1 MKKSLSKK
9 IAVIMLSGLMTT
21 CVAADGILRTYNPV
35 SSLAESSTTEQ
46 TQNSNAV
53 TIKEVEDLDS
63 TPLFLE
69 NYNTDIVKTNSLDL
83 NKSYVAIVTL
93 EGMTLSDYA
102 SESGLTLQEYAKTF
116 SSTTAIKKL
125 ESDLNIFRNRLQSSG
140 VEYEELYSYNTL
152 AKGVAIR
159 AEASVLDKIAEMYGV
174 EHVIVS
180 EHYARPEVIEI
191 ANDTNVYQTGIYN
204 TSAIDPELRGNG
216 MVIAVVDTG
225 IDIQHPAF
233 QDENF
238 AATEFALTQEDIAR
252 LLPIMQ
258 ASKLSAETSTETA
271 YINSKQPFVFDY
283 ADKDTNPYPSY
294 SAHGVHVAGIIG
306 GNHTWIDQ
314 ATIDSDD
321 DLKFDYD
328 EQAKSYYF
336 EGVVPDAQIVTLK
349 VFTDDITDE
358 ALGGADTEDILA
370 ALEDATILGVDVIN
384 MSLGSSAG
392 FSRYADDFMAQVY
405 TNIEEAGISLV
416 CAASNDFSS
425 GYGGVNGTNL
435 TSNPDSATVG
445 SPSTYPAAISV
456 ASIEGQRA
464 PYMLAND
471 ETMVFFTE
479 ASDGNSNKLD
489 FIEGM
494 FDVLK
499 DKGYME
505 KDATSAEVQY
515 VVIPGLGRSYNYTS
529 AIRQKL
535 QEKPSIAL
543 VSRGTTTF
551 EEKMKIAKENG
562 ALGIIIYNN
571 VAGTI
576 NMTMGAKNKAD
587 IIPSCSI
594 LMDIGNELVLNAKSS
609 VGTMVLD
616 KSKTAG
622 PFMSTFS
629 SWGPTPSLELKPE
642 ITAYGG
648 NVTSAVAGGYD
659 VYSGTSMASPNMAG
673 AVAIV
678 RKYLKKQYP
687 DMSAKEIADRAY
699 QLMMST
705 SKLVINEYGNPYSPR
720 KQGSGIAD
728 IEASLATQSYITVKD
743 SEGNTRNKTKIEL
756 GDDPSRKGVYEF
768 TFYVNNTSSEYAMY
782 DVKPY
787 VMTETVSSDGKTVAE
802 KAYMFTDSQI
812 TVTVDGVVGNE
823 VFVAAGNTAE
833 VKIKI
838 ALTAAQKAYLD
849 ANFVNGMY
857 VEGFIELIQTFGADS
872 SNYCDLSIPYLAFYG
887 DWTDAPMLDYSS
899 FEIAEN
905 LKDDSIPDDE
915 KFEIQ
920 FFETTPYSKYGD
932 KYILP
937 MGQYIYVLPDDAEP
951 IYAEED
957 KAAVSRYQF
966 SDHYSSYEFYAVYA
980 GLLRGMVVCD
990 VQIVN
995 EYTGEVVWQDHLTNV
1010 AKGYAAGGSTRPGFV
1025 KVEFNPAEL
1034 NLPNNSK
1041 YRFSMEG
1048 YLDYGDGKKGHN
1060 NSYSFSFYT
1069 DYEAPTLVGA
1079 NLRYE
1084 DYIDANEEEQT
1095 RIYLDLTTYDNHY
1108 TQGMMVCY
1116 ISDDNYLRLLNDYVV
1131 PVYSDRV
1138 GQTVTTTFEITDYYE
1153 EFFDN
1158 IYVQVEDYAMNYK
1171 VYTLDLNSA
1180 ITFPERITFD
1190 QSEVTLSVNQAIKPT
1205 FKVEPANAQDY
1216 DLVWDSLNKD
1226 VARVENGEIFAVA
1239 PGVTY
1244 VTVQASRAATPTA
1257 PSARI
1262 KVTVLDREAQA
1273 SGYKKLSF
1281 GLIADKGGSI
1291 VDPTGRTVEVHPNK
1305 DIQFVTK
1312 TEPWYLP
1319 AINVRWSSS
1328 DQNVATVDENGLV
1341 HTLKEGMA
1349 VITAR
1354 QVLDNGDLGLFS
1366 ASAFLS
1372 VGPEFVISNYY
1383 LREYHGVGGDVVVP
1397 DELNFMYIDEEC
1409 FMDNDTITSFVV
1421 PEDVMQIF
1429 ERAFYGCTKLK
1440 KITLPKSLTLI
1451 GDSAFENCTALETI
1465 DMTDS
1470 LSTIFG
1476 NRCFYGCTSLNKII
1490 NDKRLTAIW
1499 DYTFAGCTS
1508 LTSLDISN
1516 LVQVGKFSFAGC
1528 SNLSDL
1534 TISRY
1539 TVIGEGM
1546 FFGCSALKELVIPA
1560 QEIGKNAFYAC
1571 DGLTSVEI
1579 SGKTK
1584 VGEGAF
1590 RSCVQLSSVYFTGE
1604 VYRIDSRAFEGC
1616 IKLKSLFLPNCT
1628 TSIAQDAFYRCTEIT
1643 LLGIQQNTLI
1653 DGGDAFRACEKWTNI
1668 YRIKVEKVN
1677 GEIKATQ
1684 LADGTT
1690 ANYKVYKN
1698 LLYSVDGSELV
1709 LVPFGA
1715 KNVTISS
1722 QIKRIGNGAFY
1733 GIHTLEEIDLPEGLE
1748 EIGDYAFSYTSL
1760 KSVKI
1765 PASITS
1771 LGVGAFSYCYDLG
1784 KVEFAT
1790 GSKLTEIPEGCFNTV
1805 FGLTELALPAT
1816 VTYIGEYAFGATG
1829 LETLYVIGK
1838 TPVAGTFSLDG
1849 MSIKTIEEGAF
1860 SSTHFQTVILPKS
1873 LEYLGT
1879 GAFGMSAQLT
1889 DVTFTG
1895 ATNMSDYV
1903 FFDCHS
1909 LERVKFAEGMKHI
1922 GNYTFASTAGNK
1934 SLKEVILPSTL
1945 EEIGDYAFYACL
1957 AIETIE
1963 VPASVLYIGESAF
1976 EGDVAL
1982 TNINFQGVKEI
1993 GAYAFAETGNLGEVN
2008 LPSVKHIGTY
2018 AFYMSGAT
2026 QFNIPAVE
2034 IVDDGG
2040 LAYNNILYITLPSS
2054 LKKMGNGALHY
2065 NFYLEGITLQG
2076 GDNGEFFIDQIEG
2089 EAENTG
2095 VLYQRLPNGGYQAVA
2110 YPGGNSLTE
2119 YSVLE
2124 GTVRIG
2130 EMAFTGATILERVE
2144 LPVSLTTIGDKG
2156 FYDCRAYEYVFNG
2169 LKAPNLEAYYID
2181 GDAYEA
2187 STNGLI
2193 YLKEIFSRNGAY
2205 SDERFYANFYFY
2217 AMVAYYNEGL
2227 DFGLRL
2233 YYPDN
2238 GIGYDEFMWNVFF
2251 TRSYTLGKEAPNETT
2266 MDAIQSVQTVM
2277 ALREEINSLIGA
2289 ADQQAAKVR
2298 AIAITAL
2305 VKEARVNVNSVMG
2318 EQQLDYLNGGYDGTN
2333 YAAELLTIEQAMRAV
2348 KDHFGIITEVV
2359 SIRLQKMPNKTVYK
2373 EGETIDT
2380 TGMELYVE
2388 YDDGTNAVITSG
2400 FTVTPESAST
2410 SSTRITVSFGGKTTT
2425 FRITVNAD
2433 GEQPGPGTDPGTDPG
2448 TEPPASGCAGGCAG
2462 GCGSMSIE
2470 NGLISGGTMMLGLM
2484 LVFAV
2489 SALLRRKKR

>member
-9 IAVIMLSGLMTT
+9 IAVIMLSGLMVT
-21 CVAADGILRTYNPV
+21 CVAADGVLRTFNTG
-35 SSLAESSTTEQ
+35 SLAESAATEQ
-46 TQNSNAV
+46 AQTGKAV
-53 TIKEVEDLDS
+53 TVKEVEGIDNTS
-63 TPLFLE
+63 LFLE
-69 NYNTDIVKTNSLDL
+69 NYNTEIVKTNSLDV
-83 NKSYVAIVTL
+83 NESYVAIVTL
-93 EGMTLSDYA
+93 EGMTLSDCA
-102 SESGLTLQEYAKTF
+102 SESGLTLKEYAKTF
-116 SSTTAIKKL
+116 SATTATKSI
-125 ESDLNIFRNRLQSSG
+125 EADLNALRERLKLNG
-140 VEYEELYSYNTL
+140 VEYEELYTYNTL
-152 AKGVAIR
+152 AKGMAIR
-159 AEASVLDKIAEMYGV
+159 AEASELDKIAELNGV
-174 EHVIVS
+174 KHVIVS

-204 TSAIDPELRGNG
+204 TSEIDPALRGNG
-216 MVIAVVDTG
+216 MVIAVLDTG
-225 IDIQHPAF
+225 MDIQHPAF
-233 QDENF
+233 QDDNF
-238 AATEFALTQEDIAR
+238 KAETYRLTADDVTR
-252 LLPIMQ
+252 LLPRMQ
-258 ASKLSAETSTETA
+258 ASKMSAEASTETTH
-271 YINSKQPFVFDY
+271 ISNKLPFTFDY

-294 SAHGVHVAGIIG
+294 SSHGVHVAGIIA
-306 GNHTWIDQ
+306 GNHTWIDE
-314 ATIDSDD
+314 ATVKSDD

-328 EQAKSYYF
+328 EKAQSYYF
-336 EGVVPDAQIVTLK
+336 EGVVPDAQIVPLK
-349 VFTDDITDE
+349 VFTDDIEDE

-392 FSRYADDFMAQVY
+392 FSSYADDFMAQVY
-405 TNIEEAGISLV
+405 SNIEEAGISLV
-416 CAASNDFSS
+416 CAASNDYSS

-464 PYMLAND
+464 TYMLAND

-489 FIEGM
+489 FIESM

-499 DKGYME
+499 AGGHMAE
-505 KDATSAEVQY
+505 DATSAEVQY

-535 QEKPSIAL
+535 KEKPSIAL

-562 ALGIIIYNN
+562 AMGIIIYNN

-594 LMDIGNELVLNAKSS
+594 LMDIGNELVLNAKNS
-609 VGTMVLD
+609 VGTIVLD

-622 PFMSTFS
+622 PFMSGFS
-629 SWGPTPSLELKPE
+629 SWGPSPSLELKPE

-678 RKYLKKQYP
+678 RQYLKTQYP

-705 SKLVINEYGNPYSPR
+705 SRLVINEYGNPYSPR

-743 SEGNTRNKTKIEL
+743 SQGNTRNKTKIEL
-756 GDDPSRKGVYEF
+756 GDDPARKGVYEF
-768 TFYVNNTSSEYAMY
+768 TFFVNNTSSEYAMY

-812 TVTVDGVVGNE
+812 TVTVDGTTGNE
-823 VFVAAGNTAE
+823 VFVAAGETAE
-833 VKIKI
+833 VKVKI

-849 ANFVNGMY
+849 ANFVNGMF
-857 VEGFIELIQTFGADS
+857 VEGFIELIQTAGEDPD
-872 SNYCDLSIPYLAFYG
+872 NYCNLSIPYLAFYG

-905 LKDDSIPDDE
+905 LRDDSIPDDE

-937 MGQYIYVLPDDAEP
+937 MGQYIYVLEDDAEP

-957 KAAVSRYQF
+957 RAAISRYLLA
-966 SDHYSSYEFYAVYA
+966 DHKTSYEFYAVYA
-980 GLLRGMVVCD
+980 GLLRGMAVCD

-1010 AKGYAAGGSTRPGFV
+1010 AKGYAAGGSNRPGFI
-1025 KVEFNPAEL
+1025 KVEFNPADL
-1034 NLPNNSK
+1034 NLPNNAK
-1041 YRFSMEG
+1041 FRFSMVG
-1048 YLDYGDGKKGHN
+1048 YLDYGDGRQGHN

-1069 DYEAPTLVGA
+1069 DYEAPTLIGA

-1084 DYIDANEEEQT
+1084 DYVDANEEEQT
-1095 RIYLDLTTYDNHY
+1095 RIYLDITTFDNHY
-1108 TQGMMVCY
+1108 TQGIMPCY
-1116 ISDDNYLRLLNDYVV
+1116 INEENYLMLFTDHVI

-1138 GQTVTTTFEITDYYE
+1138 GQTVTTSIEITDFYE
-1153 EFFDN
+1153 DYFDN
-1158 IYVQVEDYAMNYK
+1158 FYVQVEDYAMNYK

-1180 ITFPERITFD
+1180 ITFPEHITFD
-1190 QSEVTLSVNQAIKPT
+1190 ESEVTLSVNQAIKPT

-1216 DLVWDSLNKD
+1216 DLVWTSLNEEVVRVKD
-1226 VARVENGEIFAVA
+1226 GEIFAVA

-1262 KVTVLDREAQA
+1262 KVTVLDKETAA
-1273 SGYKKLSF
+1273 SGYKRLSF
-1281 GLIADKGGSI
+1281 GLIADKSGSI
-1291 VDPTGRTVEVHPNK
+1291 VDPTGRTVEVHPNEY
-1305 DIQFVTK
+1305 IQLVTK

-1319 AINVRWSSS
+1319 AINVKWTSS
-1328 DQNVATVDENGLV
+1328 DQSIATVDQNGLV
-1341 HTLKEGMA
+1341 HTLKEGMT

-1354 QVLDNGDLGLFS
+1354 QVLANGDLGLFS
-1366 ASAFLS
+1366 ASAYLS

-1383 LREYHGVGGDVVVP
+1383 LREYHGKGGDVVVP
-1397 DELNFMYIDEEC
+1397 DELNFMYIYEEC
-1409 FMDNDTITSFVV
+1409 FLNNKTITSFEV
-1421 PEDVMQIF
+1421 PEDVIQIG
-1429 ERAFYGCTKLK
+1429 ERAFFGCTELK
-1440 KITLPKSLTLI
+1440 RIKFPKSLTLV
-1451 GDSAFENCTALETI
+1451 GNSAFENCKKLETI
-1465 DMTDS
+1465 DMTDA
-1470 LSTIFG
+1470 LSVIFG
-1476 NRCFYGCTSLNKII
+1476 NRCYYGCTSLKEII
-1490 NDKRLTAIW
+1490 NAKRLTSIW
-1499 DYTFAGCTS
+1499 DYTFAGCTA
-1508 LTSLDISN
+1508 LESLDISN
-1516 LVQVGKFSFAGC
+1516 LVQVGKYSFAGC
-1528 SNLSDL
+1528 SKLSDL

-1546 FFGCSALKELVIPA
+1546 FFGCSALKNVVIPA

-1579 SGKTK
+1579 SGKTR

-1590 RSCVQLSSVYFTGE
+1590 RSCAQLSSVYFTGE

-1616 IKLKSLFLPNCT
+1616 SKLKSLFLPDCAT
-1628 TSIAQDAFYRCTEIT
+1628 TIAQDAFYRCTEVT
-1643 LLGIQQNTLI
+1643 LVGIQQNTSI
-1653 DGGDAFRACEKWTNI
+1653 IGGDAFRACEKWTNI
-1668 YRIKVEKVN
+1668 YRVSVEKNN
-1677 GEIKATQ
+1677 GTVSVKP
-1684 LADGTT
+1684 LSDGTT
-1690 ANYKVYKN
+1690 EHYKVENN

-1715 KNVTISS
+1715 KDVKISS

-1733 GIHTLEEIDLPEGLE
+1733 GIHTLTEIELPEGLK
-1748 EIGDYAFSYTSL
+1748 EIGDYAFSYTGL

-1771 LGVGAFSYCYDLG
+1771 LGVGAFSYCYDLS

-1790 GSKLTEIPEGCFNTV
+1790 GSQLTEIPEGCFNTV
-1805 FGLTELALPAT
+1805 FGITEIAIPAT
-1816 VTYIGEYAFGATG
+1816 VTSIGIYAFGATG
-1829 LETLYVIGK
+1829 LETMYVIGG
-1838 TPVAGTFSLDG
+1838 TRVQGTFSLEG
-1849 MSIKTIEEGAF
+1849 SAIKTIEEGAF
-1860 SSTHFQTVILPKS
+1860 SSTHFETVIVPAS

-1879 GAFGMSAQLT
+1879 GAFGMCAHLT
-1889 DVTFTG
+1889 NVTFKG
-1895 ATNMSDYV
+1895 ATKMSDYV

-1909 LERVKFAEGMKHI
+1909 LEKVVFGEGMKHI

-1934 SLKEVILPSTL
+1934 ALKEVTLPSTL
-1945 EEIGDYAFYACL
+1945 EEIGAYTFFGCIAL
-1957 AIETIE
+1957 ESIS
-1963 VPASVLYIGESAF
+1963 VPESVRYIGESAF
-1976 EGDVAL
+1976 EGATAL
-1982 TNINFQGVKEI
+1982 SGIDFKGVVEI
-1993 GAYAFAETGNLGEVN
+1993 GAYAFAEAGNLGEVN
-2008 LPSVKHIGTY
+2008 LPAVKHIGTY
-2018 AFYMSGAT
+2018 AFYMSGVT
-2026 QFNIPAVE
+2026 QFNIPSVE
-2034 IVDDGG
+2034 KVDDGG
-2040 LAYNNILYITLPSS
+2040 LAYNNIIYITLPSS
-2054 LKKMGNGALHY
+2054 LKEIGNGALHY

-2095 VLYQRLPNGGYQAVA
+2095 VLYQRLPNGGYQVVA
-2110 YPGGNSLTE
+2110 YPGGNALTE

-2130 EMAFTGATILERVE
+2130 EMAFTGAIILDRVE
-2144 LPVSLTTIGDKG
+2144 LPVSLKTIGDKG
-2156 FYDCRAYEYVFNG
+2156 FYDCRASEYVFNG

-2193 YLKEIFSRNGAY
+2193 YLNEIFSRNGAY

-2217 AMVAYYNEGL
+2217 AMVAYYNEGVN
-2227 DFGLRL
+2227 FGLTV

-2238 GIGYDEFMWNVFF
+2238 GIGYDEFIWDIFF
-2251 TRSYTLGKEAPNETT
+2251 TRAYTLGKEAPNEAT

-2277 ALREEINSLIGA
+2277 ALREEIASLVSA

-2305 VKEARVNVNSVMG
+2305 VKEARMNVNSVMG
-2318 EQQLDYLNGGYDGTN
+2318 EQQLAYLNGGYDGTD
-2333 YAAELLTIEQAMRAV
+2333 YAAELLAIEQAMRAV
-2348 KDHFGIITEVV
+2348 KDHFGIVTEVV
-2359 SIRLQKMPNKTVYK
+2359 SIRLQKMPNKTVYN

-2400 FTVTPESAST
+2400 FTVTPAIAS
-2410 SSTRITVSFGGKTTT
+2410 SSNTRVTVSFGGKTTT
-2425 FRITVNAD
+2425 FRITVND
-2433 GEQPGPGTDPGTDPG
+2433 NGDTPGPGPGTDPGTN
-2448 TEPPASGCAGGCAG
+2448 PPAPAGGCS
-2462 GCGSMSIE
+2462 GCGSTSIE
-2470 NGLISGGTMMLGLM
+2470 NGIISGGTMLLGLM
-2484 LVFAV
+2484 LVFGV
-2489 SALLRRKKR
+2489 SVLLRRRRGND